1 MSAQQI
7 NQINLRV
14 GERHVVRLEGLGAAG
29 YEWMP
34 EIEGEG
40 VSVEKVRDPSQE
52 EVDPGSMP
60 AGQSFPEAFRIEGRA
75 PGRATIRFLQ
85 RRPWEAGAPPA
96 NEHVIHVEVR

>member
-14 GERHVVRLEGLGAAG
+14 GERHVVRLESLGAAG

-40 VSVEKVRDPSQE
+40 VTIEKVRDPSQE
-52 EVDPGSMP
+52 EVDTASIP
-60 AGQSFPEAFRIEGRA
+60 AGQSFPEVFRIEGRA
-75 PGRATIRFLQ
+75 PGRATVRFVQ
-85 RRPWEAGAPPA
+85 RRPWEVGAAPA
-96 NEHVIHVEVR
+96 NEHVMHVEVR